1 MAIYSFPGKKLCVF
15 GLERILLLK
24 FNMKVIKQTKNHI
37 GEQTDLNNLF
47 SQGKS
52 SFMLIIPDKYLSLSV
67 FEAL

>member
-1 MAIYSFPGKKLCVF
+1 
-15 GLERILLLK
+15 
-24 FNMKVIKQTKNHI
+24 MKVIKQTKNHI